1 MNKLIRYW
9 NQNRVKIILVVAV
22 IAFLIIVI
30 QLLNQVAREN
40 NKANNTKKENVVEG
54 LPTESI
60 IGGQTVSTE
69 KTEVN
74 VNEIES
80 FIKKCRYRRSI

>member
-60 IGGQTVSTE
+60 INVVE
-69 KTEVN
+69 KVCQKLDKL
-74 VNEIES
+74 
-80 FIKKCRYRRSI
+80 FQQKKQKSM

>member
-40 NKANNTKKENVVEG
+40 NKANNT
-54 LPTESI
+54 
-60 IGGQTVSTE
+60 
-69 KTEVN
+69 
-74 VNEIES
+74 
-80 FIKKCRYRRSI
+80 